1 MSFSHS
7 LHRLQHAA
15 DYRQKGM
22 CEERCTI
29 NRSDLR
35 ELLNDWARLDAEA
48 RDRYARVMSHA
59 GQALLDS
66 VSPPVPIPVVVVP
79 TDVTS

>member
-15 DYRQKGM
+15 DFRQKGM
-22 CEERCTI
+22 CEERCTVQ
-29 NRSDLR
+29 RSDLR

-48 RDRYARVMSHA
+48 RDRYATVMAKA
-59 GQALLDS
+59 GQTLLDS
-66 VSPPVPIPVVVVP
+66 VSEPAPVQLTVTPV
-79 TDVTS
+79 TGAT